1 MWDSIEEHWSH
12 FVLNEFFFFLVVT
25 AVGISA
31 SPVSDFQSY
40 KTTVVLGT
48 GEASVTDTIE
58 IIDDDVSESTETFRL
73 VLTEADGQIDA
84 GNNEVI
90 VTIIDDDCKSIWDIL
105 FCFHGRNGMSNSLSV
120 VVPVILTVFWTTIKM
135 ITIETQWDIQRFC
148 IPTMN

>member
-1 MWDSIEEHWSH
+1 M
-12 FVLNEFFFFLVVT
+12 
-25 AVGISA
+25 
-31 SPVSDFQSY
+31 
-40 KTTVVLGT
+40 VLGT

-135 ITIETQWDIQRFC
+135 ITIETQ
-148 IPTMN
+148 